1 MVLLY
6 GLCTAN
12 ARDPSQLALLLTT
25 VVFRSLPTDRLI
37 WIYVMRARLSCS
49 SITVGHCARIAEA
62 NASILLIL
70 RVSLRPASFI

>member
-1 MVLLY
+1 MVLLF

-49 SITVGHCARIAEA
+49 SITVGHGAPDCPSNEY
-62 NASILLIL
+62 
-70 RVSLRPASFI
+70 